1 MAVVLIMSLLKV
13 NSPFTFHNTYAAL
26 GESFAVPTLPTPV
39 KNPNWLAF
47 NTSLMAE
54 LGVPITPVEQ
64 EALLPAL
71 AGNAVP
77 SGATPIAQAYAGHQ
91 FGHFNPQL
99 GDGRAILLGEVV
111 TPQGQ
116 RKDVQL
122 KGAGVTPFSRSG
134 DGRAAL
140 GPVVREYLLSE
151 AMHAL
156 GIKTTRALAAVAT
169 GQPVY
174 RDTALPGAVL
184 TRVASSH
191 IRIGTFECFARRG
204 EITQVKR
211 LSDHVI
217 ARHYPDCAKSQA
229 PYKALF
235 EAVMA
240 AQIALVAS
248 WMQVGF
254 IHGVMN
260 TDNMSIAG
268 ETIDYGPCAF
278 MDTYDPATKYSAID
292 VRGRYAFGNQKSILQ
307 WNLARFAE
315 CLLRLIDEDV
325 DVSVAYA
332 EQALA
337 GFSEQFDTVYF
348 DLMAK
353 KIGIQTRAIAEPMV
367 IAFLTLLEDLQ
378 IDYTLA
384 FRQLGQVLL
393 MGTHEPFLQLLNDH
407 SQAEQAAQQHKAIAW
422 LEHWKSALAKQ
433 GDIANV
439 DAGTHLQADTNAALV
454 QGIQQVNPAI
464 IPRNYQV
471 EAVIAEALAVQ
482 QNMTAGAPAR
492 YPKFEALH
500 RALQA
505 PYDAAHE
512 SCDLAQPPTRAEQ
525 QGYKTFCGT

>member
-1 MAVVLIMSLLKV
+1 MSLPQIT
-13 NSPFTFHNTYAAL
+13 SPFTFQNTYAAL

-39 KNPNWLAF
+39 AAPHWLAF
-47 NTSLMAE
+47 NAPLSAE
-54 LGVPITPVEQ
+54 LGVNMTVAVQ

-71 AGNAVP
+71 AGNALLAG
-77 SGATPIAQAYAGHQ
+77 STPVAQAYAGHQ

-99 GDGRAILLGEVV
+99 GDGRAILLGEII
-111 TPQGQ
+111 TPQGL
-116 RKDVQL
+116 RKDIQL
-122 KGAGVTPFSRSG
+122 KGAGMTPFSRSG

-156 GIKTTRALAAVAT
+156 GIKTTRALAAVVT

-174 RDTALPGAVL
+174 RETPLPGAIL

-191 IRIGTFECFARRG
+191 IRIGTFEYFARRG

-217 ARHYPDCAKSQA
+217 ARHYRECAKAQA

-240 AQIALVAS
+240 AQIDLVAR

-278 MDTYDPATKYSAID
+278 MDSYDPATQYSAID
-292 VRGRYAFGNQKSILQ
+292 VRGRYAFGHQKSILQ

-337 GFSEQFDTVYF
+337 GFSEQFDAVYF
-348 DLMAK
+348 GLMAK
-353 KIGIQTRAIAEPMV
+353 KIGLQSRAVAEPIV
-367 IAFLTLLEDLQ
+367 IALLALLETLH

-393 MGTHEPFLQLLNDH
+393 MGTNEPFLQLLNDH
-407 SQAEQAAQQHKAIAW
+407 SQTGQPEQQQEVIAW
-422 LEHWKSALAKQ
+422 LERWKSALAEQ
-433 GDIANV
+433 GDSV
-439 DAGTHLQADTNAALV
+439 DASADGNTAANAALV
-454 QGIQQVNPAI
+454 QGMQQVNPAI
-464 IPRNYQV
+464 IPRNHQV
-471 EAVIAEALAVQ
+471 EAVITEAVAVQ
-482 QNMTAGAPAR
+482 QNMTASTPAC
-492 YPKFEALH
+492 YPKFEALRH
-500 RALQA
+500 ALQT
-505 PYDAAHE
+505 PYDSVHE
-512 SCDLAQPPTRAEQ
+512 SSDLAQPPTRAEQ
-525 QGYKTFCGT
+525 RSYKTFCGT